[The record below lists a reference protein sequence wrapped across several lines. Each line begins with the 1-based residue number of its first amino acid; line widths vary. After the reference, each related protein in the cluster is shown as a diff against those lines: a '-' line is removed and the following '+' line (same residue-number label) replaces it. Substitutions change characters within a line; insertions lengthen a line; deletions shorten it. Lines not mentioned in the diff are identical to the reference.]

1 MLNAIVKNMTEEDM
15 PNEDMKL
22 VCDAIG
28 LEATIKLMDSLAGC
42 QLNIPKGWG
51 RVAALRYIKGNMNL
65 SAKKLAVHTDLSS
78 GHVYQI
84 MKEIRAD
91 NFEKLLS
98 ETEKNNL

>member
-1 MLNAIVKNMTEEDM
+1 MLNDIVQNMTKDDL

-28 LEATIKLMDSLAGC
+28 LENTIKLMDELGGC
-42 QLNIPKGWG
+42 QLNVPKSWG
-51 RVAALRYIKGNMNL
+51 SKAALRYIKNNMHM

-84 MKEIRAD
+84 MKEIRKD
-91 NFEKLLS
+91 NFEKLLQQCDA
-98 ETEKNNL
+98 K